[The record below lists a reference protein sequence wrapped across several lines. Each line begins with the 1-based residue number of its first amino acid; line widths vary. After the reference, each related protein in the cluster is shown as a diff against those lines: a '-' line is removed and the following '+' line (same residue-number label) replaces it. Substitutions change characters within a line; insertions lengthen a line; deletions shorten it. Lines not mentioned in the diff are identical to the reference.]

1 MKRMTLGDRTL
12 ELFFTAFIL
21 IAVLLTVI
29 PFFNVIAMS
38 FSSPEAITS
47 GRVWLL
53 PSGLN
58 FEAYKAVFTDASMIR
73 ALIFTIV
80 LTFVYTVFAM
90 LLTVL
95 LAYPLTKERLF
106 GRKFF
111 MFLFVFTMYFNGGVI
126 PEYILFKNLKII
138 NTMTVLV
145 VPGAL
150 SVYNMIILKTFLTN
164 LPSSIEESASLDGA
178 SDFCILFKIVLP
190 LMLAPLATLC
200 LFYAVFRWNTFQ
212 DVLYFITNSELYT
225 LQLKLNMLI
234 NITQSSEL
242 TQFEGANLGKIAAEN
257 IKSASIVFATVP
269 IILVYPWLQKY
280 FVTGMTLGAVKE

>member
-1 MKRMTLGDRTL
+1 
-12 ELFFTAFIL
+12 
-21 IAVLLTVI
+21 
-29 PFFNVIAMS
+29 
-38 FSSPEAITS
+38 
-47 GRVWLL
+47 
-53 PSGLN
+53 
-58 FEAYKAVFTDASMIR
+58 
-73 ALIFTIV
+73 
-80 LTFVYTVFAM
+80 
-90 LLTVL
+90 
-95 LAYPLTKERLF
+95 
-106 GRKFF
+106 